1 MAQKHN
7 SRPRSSRRNHSKS
20 RTYIWSLLPGLG
32 IPAAF
37 TWAYATTL
45 DFNPVYTWL
54 VILNLTL
61 IGLMGKDKFAAQN
74 GWART
79 PEFTLLCL
87 AFLGATPSL
96 MLSRFLFNHKTTKE
110 SFQYSLFGVMAV
122 QLALVIYFWPQIK
135 PYL

>member
-1 MAQKHN
+1 MAQKHTHRPRTSRKNN
-7 SRPRSSRRNHSKS
+7 SRAS
-20 RTYIWSLLPGLG
+20 TYIWSLLPGLG

-45 DFNPVYTWL
+45 NFNPVYTWL
-54 VILNLTL
+54 VFLNLTL
-61 IGLMGKDKFAAQN
+61 IGLMGKDKFAAKK

-79 PEFTLLCL
+79 PEFTLLLL
-87 AFLGATPSL
+87 AFLGATPAL
-96 MLSRFLFNHKTTKE
+96 LLSRMLFNHKTTKQ

-122 QLALVIYFWPQIK
+122 QLALVIYFWAQIS

>member
-1 MAQKHN
+1 MARTHN
-7 SRPRSSRRNHSKS
+7 SRTRPSRRNHG
-20 RTYIWSLLPGLG
+20 RGNTYIWSLLPGLG

-54 VILNLTL
+54 ATLNLTL
-61 IGLMGKDKFAAQN
+61 IGLMGKDKFAAKR

-79 PEFTLLCL
+79 PEFTLLVL
-87 AFLGATPSL
+87 TFLGATPAL
-96 MLSRFLFNHKTTKE
+96 ILSRYIFNHKTTKQN
-110 SFQYSLFGVMAV
+110 FQYALFGV
-122 QLALVIYFWPQIK
+122 LALQLVAVVYFWPQIK